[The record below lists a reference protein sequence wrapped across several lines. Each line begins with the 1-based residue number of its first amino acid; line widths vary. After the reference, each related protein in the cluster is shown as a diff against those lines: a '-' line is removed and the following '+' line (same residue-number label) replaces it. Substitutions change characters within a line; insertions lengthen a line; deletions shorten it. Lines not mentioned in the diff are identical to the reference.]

1 VETQLRETPE
11 VLYPS
16 LRAFN
21 RWLEED
27 WGFDHEGRLIAA
39 PMLVLASFSSVAA
52 APVERP
58 ALTMVHDYSTPV
70 VHTAALGS

>member
-1 VETQLRETPE
+1 MTKELNAILETA
-11 VLYPS
+11 VVI
-16 LRAFN
+16 
-21 RWLEED
+21 
-27 WGFDHEGRLIAA
+27 GGLIAA

-52 APVERP
+52 APVDRP